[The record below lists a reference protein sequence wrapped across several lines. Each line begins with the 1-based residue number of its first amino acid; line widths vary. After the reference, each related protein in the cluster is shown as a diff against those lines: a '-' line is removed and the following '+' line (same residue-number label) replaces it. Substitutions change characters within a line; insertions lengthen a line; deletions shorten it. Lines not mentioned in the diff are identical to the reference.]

1 MESDMENYIVNFI
14 GEHLEVAKTLKENNV
29 QEIKKITEEIVR
41 CFKAG
46 NKVLMFG
53 NGGSA
58 ADAQH
63 FAAELVNDYKIKN
76 RPALPVIS
84 LTTNTSTITSIGNDS
99 NFDNIFSKQV
109 EAFANKDDVVIVFT
123 TSDIEEDHGH
133 STNIYKGVLAAKKK
147 GAKVIGFIG
156 ERGQKISKLV
166 DIALIVKSK
175 NTPRVQE
182 CHELAYHIISEL
194 VENELFGEKV

>member
-1 MESDMENYIVNFI
+1 MESDMENSIVSFI
-14 GEHLEVAKTLKENNV
+14 DEHLEAVKLLKNNV
-29 QEIKKITEEIVR
+29 TEIKKITEEIVK
-41 CFKAG
+41 CFKTG

-63 FAAELVNDYKIKN
+63 FTAELVNDYKIKN

-109 EAFANKDDVVIVFT
+109 EAFANKGDIVILFT
-123 TSDIEEDHGH
+123 TSDIEEEHGH
-133 STNIYKGVLAAKKK
+133 STNIYKGVLAAKNK
-147 GAKVIGFIG
+147 GATVIGFIS
-156 ERGQKISKLV
+156 ERGQKIFKLV
-166 DIALIVKSK
+166 DLAFVVKSK

-194 VENELFGEKV
+194 VEKELFGGKHE